1 MIQILIVDD
10 EKPICDLIQM
20 SLTRAGYHCTCVY
33 DGLAAADIL
42 ERNVFDLILLDVML
56 PNADGFE
63 LMEYI
68 RPLGIPVIFLTA
80 RGSVDDRV
88 RGLRMGAEDYIVKP
102 FEVVELLARVDVVL
116 RRYNKTDAVIDIG
129 GLRIDTRAMQV
140 WRGTEEI
147 SLTHKEYDLL
157 LFFAR
162 NPGTALYRETIYGIG
177 GSLMI
182 AQSFSSSI
190 DRERDAAVQTYR
202 MVVDVLDLLGDN
214 ASPGT
219 AANTVALVLH
229 KLGSGG
235 SSTAARIRFGA
246 QMTTTG
252 DTALLDE
259 APEPPAGSGVTSIV
273 HTGNGRHYLM
283 LGATADGT
291 TVQLAFDVTETYTV
305 RQTQQRAYHTTFV
318 ILIAIG
324 AAVAWVT
331 SYLLTRPLG
340 TLSRASR
347 ELARG
352 NLGYRAPVR
361 SRDEVGQLASD
372 FNRMAGQLERNVN
385 RIQETM
391 ALQERF
397 MADFSHEM
405 KTPMTSIIGY
415 ADLLR
420 SQVLTPDEQMDAANY
435 IFSEGKRLEALG
447 LKLLDMLSLDQSKL
461 QLVPAHPADLVAG
474 LLEHLKRL
482 YAQKGIAL
490 QYRTEE
496 GACFLEP
503 DLFKTLLVNLMDNA
517 RKALDSGGNIYVWQ
531 EMLPDG
537 CRVRVL
543 DNGRGIPPEALA
555 HLTEAFYR
563 VDKSRSRAQGG
574 AGLGL
579 SLCNEIVQL
588 HGGTMQFESRVGNG
602 TVVTVELKGG
612 RV

>member
-1 MIQILIVDD
+1 MKFRAKLTIAMVL
-10 EKPICDLIQM
+10 LL
-20 SLTRAGYHCTCVY
+20 SLT
-33 DGLAAADIL
+33 
-42 ERNVFDLILLDVML
+42 
-56 PNADGFE
+56 
-63 LMEYI
+63 
-68 RPLGIPVIFLTA
+68 
-80 RGSVDDRV
+80 
-88 RGLRMGAEDYIVKP
+88 
-102 FEVVELLARVDVVL
+102 
-116 RRYNKTDAVIDIG
+116 
-129 GLRIDTRAMQV
+129 
-140 WRGTEEI
+140 
-147 SLTHKEYDLL
+147 
-157 LFFAR
+157 
-162 NPGTALYRETIYGIG
+162 YGIG

-305 RQTQQRAYHTTFV
+305 RQTQQRAYHTTFL
-318 ILIAIG
+318 ILVAFG

-352 NLGYRAPVR
+352 NLSYRAPVR

-372 FNRMAGQLERNVN
+372 FNRMAGQLEQNVK
-385 RIQETM
+385 RIQESM

-588 HGGTMQFESRVGNG
+588 HGGTASFLLDDATGCVLALSYEFAYDFGFQIRQNDLWDYLLCVFENRVGATVAAALGEPYDEVQIPMPDAAQKMLGLRVRG
-602 TVVTVELKGG
+602 TNTVPMRLLNAGEEGNYNDGMDSSITDYLQFYDPDADTAFSLPAW
-612 RV
+612 RVENTLYFNAQ

>member
-1 MIQILIVDD
+1 MKFRAKLTIAMVL
-10 EKPICDLIQM
+10 LL
-20 SLTRAGYHCTCVY
+20 SLT
-33 DGLAAADIL
+33 
-42 ERNVFDLILLDVML
+42 
-56 PNADGFE
+56 
-63 LMEYI
+63 
-68 RPLGIPVIFLTA
+68 
-80 RGSVDDRV
+80 
-88 RGLRMGAEDYIVKP
+88 
-102 FEVVELLARVDVVL
+102 
-116 RRYNKTDAVIDIG
+116 
-129 GLRIDTRAMQV
+129 
-140 WRGTEEI
+140 
-147 SLTHKEYDLL
+147 
-157 LFFAR
+157 
-162 NPGTALYRETIYGIG
+162 YGIG

-305 RQTQQRAYHTTFV
+305 RQTQQRAYHTTFL
-318 ILIAIG
+318 ILVAFG

-352 NLGYRAPVR
+352 NLGYRAP
-361 SRDEVGQLASD
+361 
-372 FNRMAGQLERNVN
+372 
-385 RIQETM
+385 
-391 ALQERF
+391 
-397 MADFSHEM
+397 
-405 KTPMTSIIGY
+405 
-415 ADLLR
+415 
-420 SQVLTPDEQMDAANY
+420 
-435 IFSEGKRLEALG
+435 
-447 LKLLDMLSLDQSKL
+447 
-461 QLVPAHPADLVAG
+461 AHPADLVAG

-496 GACFLEP
+496 GECFLEP

>member
-116 RRYNKTDAVIDIG
+116 RRYNKTDAVIEIG

-162 NPGTALYRETIYGIG
+162 NPG
-177 GSLMI
+177 
-182 AQSFSSSI
+182 
-190 DRERDAAVQTYR
+190 
-202 MVVDVLDLLGDN
+202 
-214 ASPGT
+214 
-219 AANTVALVLH
+219 
-229 KLGSGG
+229 
-235 SSTAARIRFGA
+235 
-246 QMTTTG
+246 
-252 DTALLDE
+252 TALLDE

-305 RQTQQRAYHTTFV
+305 RQTQQRAYHTTFL
-318 ILIAIG
+318 ILVAFG

-361 SRDEVGQLASD
+361 SRDEVGQLAAD

-420 SQVLTPDEQMDAANY
+420 SQVLTPAEQMDAANY

>member
-1 MIQILIVDD
+1 MSTTHIQ
-10 EKPICDLIQM
+10 P
-20 SLTRAGYHCTCVY
+20 
-33 DGLAAADIL
+33 
-42 ERNVFDLILLDVML
+42 L
-56 PNADGFE
+56 PN
-63 LMEYI
+63 
-68 RPLGIPVIFLTA
+68 
-80 RGSVDDRV
+80 V
-88 RGLRMGAEDYIVKP
+88 RGRMSYTELGEGKKRTRNIREKTNRIAAQMGDMGTRED
-102 FEVVELLARVDVVL
+102 F
-116 RRYNKTDAVIDIG
+116 
-129 GLRIDTRAMQV
+129 
-140 WRGTEEI
+140 
-147 SLTHKEYDLL
+147 
-157 LFFAR
+157 
-162 NPGTALYRETIYGIG
+162 
-177 GSLMI
+177 
-182 AQSFSSSI
+182 
-190 DRERDAAVQTYR
+190 
-202 MVVDVLDLLGDN
+202 
-214 ASPGT
+214 
-219 AANTVALVLH
+219 
-229 KLGSGG
+229 
-235 SSTAARIRFGA
+235 IRFCSAMRRQSQGTRLNEGYELRVSWSPEELSKDSPEDIQRA
-246 QMTTTG
+246 CEYG
-252 DTALLDE
+252 YALCKE
-259 APEPPAGSGVTSIV
+259 VAPNAPCWVTV
-273 HTGNGRHYLM
+273 HTDGEGGCVHVH
-283 LGATADGT
+283 AT
-291 TVQLAFDVTETYTV
+291 
-305 RQTQQRAYHTTFV
+305 
-318 ILIAIG
+318 IANHDLVSG
-324 AAVAWVT
+324 AAVSWLT

-361 SRDEVGQLASD
+361 SRDEVGQLAAD

>member
-1 MIQILIVDD
+1 
-10 EKPICDLIQM
+10 
-20 SLTRAGYHCTCVY
+20 
-33 DGLAAADIL
+33 
-42 ERNVFDLILLDVML
+42 
-56 PNADGFE
+56 
-63 LMEYI
+63 
-68 RPLGIPVIFLTA
+68 
-80 RGSVDDRV
+80 
-88 RGLRMGAEDYIVKP
+88 
-102 FEVVELLARVDVVL
+102 
-116 RRYNKTDAVIDIG
+116 
-129 GLRIDTRAMQV
+129 
-140 WRGTEEI
+140 
-147 SLTHKEYDLL
+147 
-157 LFFAR
+157 
-162 NPGTALYRETIYGIG
+162 
-177 GSLMI
+177 
-182 AQSFSSSI
+182 
-190 DRERDAAVQTYR
+190 
-202 MVVDVLDLLGDN
+202 
-214 ASPGT
+214 
-219 AANTVALVLH
+219 
-229 KLGSGG
+229 
-235 SSTAARIRFGA
+235 
-246 QMTTTG
+246 
-252 DTALLDE
+252 
-259 APEPPAGSGVTSIV
+259 
-273 HTGNGRHYLM
+273 
-283 LGATADGT
+283 
-291 TVQLAFDVTETYTV
+291 
-305 RQTQQRAYHTTFV
+305 
-318 ILIAIG
+318 
-324 AAVAWVT
+324 
-331 SYLLTRPLG
+331 
-340 TLSRASR
+340 
-347 ELARG
+347 
-352 NLGYRAPVR
+352 
-361 SRDEVGQLASD
+361 
-372 FNRMAGQLERNVN
+372 
-385 RIQETM
+385 
-391 ALQERF
+391 

-496 GACFLEP
+496 GVCYLEP

>member
-1 MIQILIVDD
+1 MKFRAKLTIAMVL
-10 EKPICDLIQM
+10 LL
-20 SLTRAGYHCTCVY
+20 SLT
-33 DGLAAADIL
+33 
-42 ERNVFDLILLDVML
+42 
-56 PNADGFE
+56 
-63 LMEYI
+63 
-68 RPLGIPVIFLTA
+68 
-80 RGSVDDRV
+80 
-88 RGLRMGAEDYIVKP
+88 
-102 FEVVELLARVDVVL
+102 
-116 RRYNKTDAVIDIG
+116 
-129 GLRIDTRAMQV
+129 
-140 WRGTEEI
+140 
-147 SLTHKEYDLL
+147 
-157 LFFAR
+157 
-162 NPGTALYRETIYGIG
+162 YGIG

-252 DTALLDE
+252 DTALLDA
-259 APEPPAGSGVTSIV
+259 APEPSDGGDGLTRIV
-273 HTGNGRHYLM
+273 RTGNGRHYLM

-291 TVQLAFDVTETYTV
+291 TVQLAFDVTEAYTV

-324 AAVAWVT
+324 AAVSWVT

-352 NLGYRAPVR
+352 NLSYRAPVR

-372 FNRMAGQLERNVN
+372 FNRMAGQLEQNVN
-385 RIQETM
+385 RIQESM

-461 QLVPAHPADLVAG
+461 QLVPASPADLVAG
-474 LLEHLKRL
+474 LLEHLKRV

-490 QYRTEE
+490 QYRTAE
-496 GACFLEP
+496 GMCFLEP

-517 RKALDSGGNIYVWQ
+517 RKALDNGGYIYVWQ
-531 EMLPDG
+531 EMLPAGGAHAPDG
-537 CRVRVL
+537 GVL
-543 DNGRGIPPEALA
+543 PCGQVALA
-555 HLTEAFYR
+555 
-563 VDKSRSRAQGG
+563 RAGRRG
-574 AGLGL
+574 PGPVA
-579 SLCNEIVQL
+579 VQ
-588 HGGTMQFESRVGNG
+588 
-602 TVVTVELKGG
+602 
-612 RV
+612 

>member
-1 MIQILIVDD
+1 MKFRAKLTIAMVL
-10 EKPICDLIQM
+10 LL
-20 SLTRAGYHCTCVY
+20 SLT
-33 DGLAAADIL
+33 
-42 ERNVFDLILLDVML
+42 
-56 PNADGFE
+56 
-63 LMEYI
+63 
-68 RPLGIPVIFLTA
+68 
-80 RGSVDDRV
+80 
-88 RGLRMGAEDYIVKP
+88 
-102 FEVVELLARVDVVL
+102 
-116 RRYNKTDAVIDIG
+116 
-129 GLRIDTRAMQV
+129 
-140 WRGTEEI
+140 
-147 SLTHKEYDLL
+147 
-157 LFFAR
+157 
-162 NPGTALYRETIYGIG
+162 YGIG

-252 DTALLDE
+252 DTALLDA
-259 APEPPAGSGVTSIV
+259 APEPADGGDGLTRIV
-273 HTGNGRHYLM
+273 RTGNGRHYLM

-291 TVQLAFDVTETYTV
+291 TVQLAFDVTEAYTV

-324 AAVAWVT
+324 AAVSWVT

-361 SRDEVGQLASD
+361 SRDEVGQLAAD
-372 FNRMAGQLERNVN
+372 FNRMAGQL
-385 RIQETM
+385 
-391 ALQERF
+391 ERF

-420 SQVLTPDEQMDAANY
+420 SQALTPDEQMDAANY

-447 LKLLDMLSLDQSKL
+447 LKLLDMLSLDRSKL
-461 QLVPAHPADLVAG
+461 QLVPASPADLVAG
-474 LLEHLKRL
+474 LLEHLKRV

-490 QYRTEE
+490 QYRTAE
-496 GACFLEP
+496 GMCFLEP

-517 RKALDSGGNIYVWQ
+517 RKALDNGGYIYVWQ

-543 DNGRGIPPEALA
+543 DNGRGIPPEALT

>member
-1 MIQILIVDD
+1 MSSPLLEVKDLQVVVGEENKVLLDGLNLTVNAGETHVLMGHNGAGKSTLMSALMGDPRYTVTRGQIIFRGQDITHETADVRA
-10 EKPICDLIQM
+10 
-20 SLTRAGYHCTCVY
+20 RAG
-33 DGLAAADIL
+33 
-42 ERNVFDLILLDVML
+42 M
-56 PNADGFE
+56 
-63 LMEYI
+63 
-68 RPLGIPVIFLTA
+68 FLSFQT
-80 RGSVDDRV
+80 
-88 RGLRMGAEDYIVKP
+88 P
-102 FEVVELLARVDVVL
+102 
-116 RRYNKTDAVIDIG
+116 
-129 GLRIDTRAMQV
+129 
-140 WRGTEEI
+140 EEI
-147 SLTHKEYDLL
+147 
-157 LFFAR
+157 
-162 NPGTALYRETIYGIG
+162 PGITLE
-177 GSLMI
+177 
-182 AQSFSSSI
+182 SFL
-190 DRERDAAVQTYR
+190 R
-202 MVVDVLDLLGDN
+202 
-214 ASPGT
+214 T
-219 AANTVALVLH
+219 AAGAVTGKPVKVMKFRREMAAQMEALNMDPSYADRYLNV
-229 KLGSGG
+229 GFSGG
-235 SSTAARIRFGA
+235 EKKKAEILQLLMLKPAL
-246 QMTTTG
+246 
-252 DTALLDE
+252 ALLDE
-259 APEPPAGSGVTSIV
+259 TDSGLDVDAVKTVASGIKAYHNADNALIIITHNAKILEGLQVDYVHVLDDARIV
-273 HTGNGRHYLM
+273 RTGNGRHYLM

-318 ILIAIG
+318 ILIVIG
-324 AAVAWVT
+324 AAVSWLT
-331 SYLLTRPLG
+331 SYLLTRPLS

-352 NLGYRAPVR
+352 NLSYRAPVR
-361 SRDEVGQLASD
+361 SHDEVGQLAAD
-372 FNRMAGQLERNVN
+372 FNRMAGQLEQNVN

>member
-1 MIQILIVDD
+1 MRFRAKLTIAMVL
-10 EKPICDLIQM
+10 LL
-20 SLTRAGYHCTCVY
+20 SLT
-33 DGLAAADIL
+33 
-42 ERNVFDLILLDVML
+42 
-56 PNADGFE
+56 
-63 LMEYI
+63 
-68 RPLGIPVIFLTA
+68 
-80 RGSVDDRV
+80 
-88 RGLRMGAEDYIVKP
+88 
-102 FEVVELLARVDVVL
+102 
-116 RRYNKTDAVIDIG
+116 
-129 GLRIDTRAMQV
+129 
-140 WRGTEEI
+140 
-147 SLTHKEYDLL
+147 
-157 LFFAR
+157 
-162 NPGTALYRETIYGIG
+162 YGIG

-182 AQSFSSSI
+182 AQSFSASI

-252 DTALLDE
+252 DTALLDA
-259 APEPPAGSGVTSIV
+259 APEPSDGGDGLTRIV
-273 HTGNGRHYLM
+273 RTGNGRHYLM

-305 RQTQQRAYHTTFV
+305 RQTQQRAYHTTFL
-318 ILIAIG
+318 ILVAFG

-361 SRDEVGQLASD
+361 SRDEVGQLAAD

-461 QLVPAHPADLVAG
+461 QLVPASPADLVAG
-474 LLEHLKRL
+474 LLEHLKRV

-490 QYRTEE
+490 QYRTAE
-496 GACFLEP
+496 GMCFLEP

-517 RKALDSGGNIYVWQ
+517 RKALDNGGYIYVWQ
-531 EMLPDG
+531 EMLPGENGEVISPLLKAQYD
-537 CRVRVL
+537 VL
-543 DNGRGIPPEALA
+543 YGRWPEKYDEVVLVVDKNNEVSDLVLYALGLKSNSTLSEDMEA
-555 HLTEAFYR
+555 FMAQENLRTDKESWTYEDICSRTFRYISVSYTHLTLPTTPY
-563 VDKSRSRAQGG
+563 V
-574 AGLGL
+574 
-579 SLCNEIVQL
+579 
-588 HGGTMQFESRVGNG
+588 
-602 TVVTVELKGG
+602 
-612 RV
+612 

>member
-1 MIQILIVDD
+1 MKFRAKLTIAMVL
-10 EKPICDLIQM
+10 LL
-20 SLTRAGYHCTCVY
+20 SLT
-33 DGLAAADIL
+33 
-42 ERNVFDLILLDVML
+42 
-56 PNADGFE
+56 
-63 LMEYI
+63 
-68 RPLGIPVIFLTA
+68 
-80 RGSVDDRV
+80 
-88 RGLRMGAEDYIVKP
+88 
-102 FEVVELLARVDVVL
+102 
-116 RRYNKTDAVIDIG
+116 
-129 GLRIDTRAMQV
+129 
-140 WRGTEEI
+140 
-147 SLTHKEYDLL
+147 
-157 LFFAR
+157 
-162 NPGTALYRETIYGIG
+162 YGIG

-190 DRERDAAVQTYR
+190 ARERDAAVQTYR
-202 MVVDVLDLLGDN
+202 MIVDVLDLLGDN

-235 SSTAARIRFGA
+235 SNTAARIRFGA

-259 APEPPAGSGVTSIV
+259 APDPPAGSGVTSIV

-305 RQTQQRAYHTTFV
+305 RQTQRRAYHTTFL
-318 ILIAIG
+318 ILVAFG

-352 NLGYRAPVR
+352 NLSYRAPVR
-361 SRDEVGQLASD
+361 SRDEVGQLAAD

-435 IFSEGKRLEALG
+435 IFSEGKRC
-447 LKLLDMLSLDQSKL
+447 LLYTSPSPRD
-461 QLVPAHPADLVAG
+461 
-474 LLEHLKRL
+474 
-482 YAQKGIAL
+482 
-490 QYRTEE
+490 
-496 GACFLEP
+496 
-503 DLFKTLLVNLMDNA
+503 
-517 RKALDSGGNIYVWQ
+517 
-531 EMLPDG
+531 
-537 CRVRVL
+537 
-543 DNGRGIPPEALA
+543 
-555 HLTEAFYR
+555 
-563 VDKSRSRAQGG
+563 
-574 AGLGL
+574 
-579 SLCNEIVQL
+579 
-588 HGGTMQFESRVGNG
+588 
-602 TVVTVELKGG
+602 
-612 RV
+612 

>member
-1 MIQILIVDD
+1 MKFRAKLTIAMVL
-10 EKPICDLIQM
+10 LL
-20 SLTRAGYHCTCVY
+20 SLT
-33 DGLAAADIL
+33 
-42 ERNVFDLILLDVML
+42 
-56 PNADGFE
+56 
-63 LMEYI
+63 
-68 RPLGIPVIFLTA
+68 
-80 RGSVDDRV
+80 
-88 RGLRMGAEDYIVKP
+88 
-102 FEVVELLARVDVVL
+102 
-116 RRYNKTDAVIDIG
+116 
-129 GLRIDTRAMQV
+129 
-140 WRGTEEI
+140 
-147 SLTHKEYDLL
+147 
-157 LFFAR
+157 
-162 NPGTALYRETIYGIG
+162 YGIG

-252 DTALLDE
+252 DTALLD
-259 APEPPAGSGVTSIV
+259 
-273 HTGNGRHYLM
+273 
-283 LGATADGT
+283 ATADGT

-324 AAVAWVT
+324 AAVSWLT
-331 SYLLTRPLG
+331 SYLLTRPLS

-352 NLGYRAPVR
+352 NLSYRAPVR
-361 SRDEVGQLASD
+361 SHDEVGQLAAD
-372 FNRMAGQLERNVN
+372 FNRMAGQLEQNVK
-385 RIQETM
+385 RIQESM

-543 DNGRGIPPEALA
+543 DNGRGIPPEALT